1 MNYYAVYDAKTGI
14 LLAEGNA
21 VECRRK
27 LKCSSLDTFYALV
40 NRAKR
45 GINKKYR
52 VVIKKGGEVDYPVL
66 GKDDPIYVVK
76 RKRDNEADAERASD
90 DEEKEDS

>member
-1 MNYYAVYDAKTGI
+1 MNYYAIYDAFSDE

-21 VECRRK
+21 RECRK
-27 LKCSSLDTFYALV
+27 QLGCASLDSFYALA
-40 NRAKR
+40 NRARR

-66 GKDDPIYVVK
+66 GKDDPS
-76 RKRDNEADAERASD
+76 RKGEM
-90 DEEKEDS
+90 K

>member
-45 GINKKYR
+45 GINKKYK

-66 GKDDPIYVVK
+66 GKNDPTRKMKERKDDVVQ
-76 RKRDNEADAERASD
+76 
-90 DEEKEDS
+90 DE

>member
-40 NRAKR
+40 NRAKQ

-66 GKDDPIYVVK
+66 GKDDPIHK
-76 RKRDNEADAERASD
+76 MKGGFGDEPDGENE
-90 DEEKEDS
+90 

>member
-40 NRAKR
+40 NRSKR

-66 GKDDPIYVVK
+66 GKDDPIYTMK
-76 RKRDNEADAERASD
+76 GARKNANDGESE
-90 DEEKEDS
+90 

>member
-66 GKDDPIYVVK
+66 EKDDPIYTMK
-76 RKRDNEADAERASD
+76 GGKK
-90 DEEKEDS
+90 DEPDSKSE

>member
-1 MNYYAVYDAKTGI
+1 VNYYAVYDAKTGI

-66 GKDDPIYVVK
+66 GKNDPIYAMK
-76 RKRDNEADAERASD
+76 GGKK
-90 DEEKEDS
+90 DEPDSKSE

>member
-1 MNYYAVYDAKTGI
+1 MNYYAIYDAKTGI
-14 LLAEGNA
+14 ILAEGNA

-45 GINKKYR
+45 GINKKYK

-66 GKDDPIYVVK
+66 GKNDPIHKMKERKDDVVQ
-76 RKRDNEADAERASD
+76 
-90 DEEKEDS
+90 DE

>member
-45 GINKKYR
+45 GINKKYK

-66 GKDDPIYVVK
+66 GKNDPIHEMK
-76 RKRDNEADAERASD
+76 
-90 DEEKEDS
+90 KEGE

>member
-40 NRAKR
+40 NRSKR

-66 GKDDPIYVVK
+66 GKDDPIYTMKGV
-76 RKRDNEADAERASD
+76 RKNANDGESE
-90 DEEKEDS
+90 

>member
-1 MNYYAVYDAKTGI
+1 MNYYAVYDAKTGV

-27 LKCSSLDTFYALV
+27 LKCSSMDTFYALV
-40 NRAKR
+40 NRSKR

-66 GKDDPIYVVK
+66 GKDDPIYAINK
-76 RKRDNEADAERASD
+76 RK
-90 DEEKEDS
+90 EEK

>member
-66 GKDDPIYVVK
+66 GKDDPIYTMRGA
-76 RKRDNEADAERASD
+76 RKNANDGENE
-90 DEEKEDS
+90 

>member
-45 GINKKYR
+45 GI
-52 VVIKKGGEVDYPVL
+52 KKGGEVDYPVL
-66 GKDDPIYVVK
+66 GKNDPIYAMK
-76 RKRDNEADAERASD
+76 GGKK
-90 DEEKEDS
+90 DEPDSKSE

>member
-66 GKDDPIYVVK
+66 GKDDPIHK
-76 RKRDNEADAERASD
+76 MKGGFG
-90 DEEKEDS
+90 DEPDGESE

>member
-66 GKDDPIYVVK
+66 GKDDPIHK
-76 RKRDNEADAERASD
+76 MKGGLGDEPDGENE
-90 DEEKEDS
+90 

>member
-1 MNYYAVYDAKTGI
+1 MNYYAVYDVKTGI

-66 GKDDPIYVVK
+66 GKDDPIYTMK
-76 RKRDNEADAERASD
+76 GARKNANDGESE
-90 DEEKEDS
+90 